1 MWELYHKEGWAP
13 KNWCLWTVVLEKIL
27 ESPLNCKEIKPVNP
41 KGNQPIDDYSLERL
55 MLKFQYFGHQYE
67 EPTHWKRPWLWERL
81 KAGGEGDDR
90 GWDGW
95 MASLTQWT
103 RLWASSGRW
112 WRTGKPGVLQSM
124 GSQRVGHNWAI
135 EEQQDLYNFHTAVG
149 YEFYSSSHWI
159 SFTVVLTLF
168 LLFQKDSLL
177 FRKNKFSQYR
187 ILINFL

>member
-27 ESPLNCKEIKPVNP
+27 ESPLNCKEIKPVSP

-135 EEQQDLYNFHTAVG
+135 EEQQDLYNFHTTVG

-159 SFTVVLTLF
+159 SFIVVLTLF